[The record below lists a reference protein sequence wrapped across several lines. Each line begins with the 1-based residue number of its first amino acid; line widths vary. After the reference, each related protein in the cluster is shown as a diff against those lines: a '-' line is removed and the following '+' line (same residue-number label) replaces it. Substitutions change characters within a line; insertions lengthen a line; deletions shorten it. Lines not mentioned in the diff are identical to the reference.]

1 MIIPLSSSPNQ
12 PLSHDVARWAPP
24 SCASSAPCAWCAPC
38 AVCAWCG
45 CWGDWN
51 VYFWLVVTGTLE
63 FCGVT
68 NLPKCLFYGI
78 QWLVGGLEMDDF
90 SIQLGLQLTKSIIF
104 QRGSYTTN
112 QYFLGINHRSIGV
125 PNFDPYP
132 YDRNPWNSWKFQVFH
147 WWN

>member
-1 MIIPLSSSPNQ
+1 
-12 PLSHDVARWAPP
+12 
-24 SCASSAPCAWCAPC
+24 
-38 AVCAWCG
+38 VCAWCG

-78 QWLVGGLEMDDF
+78 QWLVGGLEVFPF
-90 SIQLGLQLTKSIIF
+90 SWDYNWRSPSFFRGVVIPPTSI
-104 QRGSYTTN
+104 
-112 QYFLGINHRSIGV
+112 FLGINHRSIGV
-125 PNFDPYP
+125 PNFDSYP